1 MENANVAEFTG
12 IDPADLELCFAGMS
26 HCEPSHSYGPAVRPN
41 YLLHIVIQGKGR
53 FIQNEM
59 EFSLH
64 ANQGFLIV
72 PDQLTFYQAD
82 QEDPWEYMWIGFR
95 GSRATSI
102 LRELDLN
109 EKHPVFSC
117 QEIERLHAL
126 ILEMIH
132 LSGSD
137 LSTRLHR
144 DALILEFFSVFTKAI
159 RIELLKKEISQDEYI
174 RQAIHFIQGNYDQ
187 PIHIRDVA
195 TFVGIDR
202 TYLYSLFVENL
213 KVTPTVYLKTY
224 RLTRAKEL
232 LKVTDLSIAQIA
244 QSCGYRDPLVFSKS
258 FRQTFGI
265 TPTAWRKT
273 RNQSCKTEFKTEE
286 GI

>member
-109 EKHPVFSC
+109 ENIQFFSC

-144 DALILEFFSVFTKAI
+144 DALILEFLAYLPKLSGSSCLKGNFS
-159 RIELLKKEISQDEYI
+159 R
-174 RQAIHFIQGNYDQ
+174 
-187 PIHIRDVA
+187 
-195 TFVGIDR
+195 
-202 TYLYSLFVENL
+202 
-213 KVTPTVYLKTY
+213 
-224 RLTRAKEL
+224 
-232 LKVTDLSIAQIA
+232 
-244 QSCGYRDPLVFSKS
+244 
-258 FRQTFGI
+258 
-265 TPTAWRKT
+265 
-273 RNQSCKTEFKTEE
+273 
-286 GI
+286 